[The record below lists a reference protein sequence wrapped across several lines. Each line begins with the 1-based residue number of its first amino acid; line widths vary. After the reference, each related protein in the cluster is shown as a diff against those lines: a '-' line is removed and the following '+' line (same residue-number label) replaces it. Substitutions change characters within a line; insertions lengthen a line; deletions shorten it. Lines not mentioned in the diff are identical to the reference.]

1 VKSLQNSIKVVLLH
15 PQQRQTFTEI
25 LTSTRIQTEK
35 IFSKK
40 DSKKLV
46 RFENGCYICTPQN
59 IGKFIDRLV
68 GLRGKKEIKF
78 SKKNFKKHLPVR
90 NKFSTFAP
98 ALRNKSKQHK

>member
-1 VKSLQNSIKVVLLH
+1 M
-15 PQQRQTFTEI
+15 
-25 LTSTRIQTEK
+25 
-35 IFSKK
+35 
-40 DSKKLV
+40 

-68 GLRGKKEIKF
+68 ELRRKKEKKF

-98 ALRNKSKQHK
+98 ALKHKRNKIERHVRRHIELTAVLTEMLEQKNKSNGIERFEKPIEKTSNNN